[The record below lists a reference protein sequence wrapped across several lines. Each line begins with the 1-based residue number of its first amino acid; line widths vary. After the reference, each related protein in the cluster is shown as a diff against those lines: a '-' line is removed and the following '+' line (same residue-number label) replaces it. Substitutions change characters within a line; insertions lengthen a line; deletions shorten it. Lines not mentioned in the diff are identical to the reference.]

1 MATVNPYLMFDGN
14 CKEAFEFYKNAFGK
28 DFADINYFGDMPPQ
42 EGMPPLSD
50 EQKNRV
56 MHVRLEIS
64 KETILYG
71 SDVLPG
77 THGFSQGH
85 NFSISINADSRV
97 ETENLF
103 NKLSEG
109 GVVTMPLEDTFW
121 GAYFGMW
128 KDKFGIDWMV
138 NYDDPTKVQSH

>member
-1 MATVNPYLMFDGN
+1 MFDGN

-77 THGFSQGH
+77 THGFSHGN

-138 NYDDPTKVQSH
+138 NYDDPTKVQSN